1 MLDAQCLAAGVSFR
15 MMNAQCLAEGVSLAG
30 VAGAGVDQLG
40 QSLFWSTFQFFTNPR
55 LHVQKRNHQSFFF
68 QKAAYMC
75 KMKHVKM

>member
-40 QSLFWSTFQFFTNPR
+40 QSLFF
-55 LHVQKRNHQSFFF
+55 
-68 QKAAYMC
+68 
-75 KMKHVKM
+75 VKFSIFYESMISRSEKESPIVLFSKSSVYV

>member
-40 QSLFWSTFQFFTNPR
+40 QNFSIFYESTISRSEKESPIVLFSKSS
-55 LHVQKRNHQSFFF
+55 V
-68 QKAAYMC
+68 Y
-75 KMKHVKM
+75 V